1 MKITIKELRKM
12 VRQQLHE
19 SAATPST
26 VGKPEIMDDI
36 EEVQYTKPEKN
47 LTTVTVGDLGL
58 LIKHRYT
65 DLKEED
71 KPTIVALTRITDLT
85 STYEN
90 RPAVEIAKEALSCI
104 GGWTGKAAKDVKLEL
119 KRRIDE
125 IG

>member
-1 MKITIKELRKM
+1 MTIKELRKM
-12 VRQQLHE
+12 VRRQLLE
-19 SAATPST
+19 SAGTPTT
-26 VGKPEIMDDI
+26 VGKIKEADDV
-36 EEVQYTKPEKN
+36 EELKYTKPEKN
-47 LTTVTVGDLGL
+47 LTTITVGDLGL

-65 DLKEED
+65 KLKEED
-71 KPTIVALTRITDLT
+71 KPTIVALTRITDLK